1 MEVLAE
7 AVAKAAG
14 ADERTCELARRAA
27 HLAKADLV
35 SQAVVEFT
43 NQQGV
48 MGGYYA
54 KAAGEP
60 QEVCDAIR
68 EHYRPRFAG
77 DELPSGLV
85 GKCVAIADK
94 LDTVCGIFAIDE
106 PPTGSSDP
114 FAVRRAA
121 IGVIAMLRTLPS
133 VHLRPLIDLA
143 LASYAEQGIEFDA
156 KGVASSVAS
165 FFQGRLAAIAKDEGI
180 APDAIEAVGSVGVID
195 PDEFVRRAS
204 ALDRARSESPELFE
218 DLATAYARAA
228 HLADAS
234 LGTDVDASMLG
245 DAEKALLAAC
255 EEGEKAVSAALASG
269 DFDAACEALAGLR
282 GPIDRFFT
290 DVLVMDPDPSVRDNR
305 LRLLN
310 RFAGVFGDVADI
322 GVLSKR
328 K

>member
-1 MEVLAE
+1 M
-7 AVAKAAG
+7 
-14 ADERTCELARRAA
+14 
-27 HLAKADLV
+27 
-35 SQAVVEFT
+35 
-43 NQQGV
+43 
-48 MGGYYA
+48 
-54 KAAGEP
+54 
-60 QEVCDAIR
+60 
-68 EHYRPRFAG
+68 
-77 DELPSGLV
+77 

-121 IGVIAMLRTLPS
+121 IGMIAMLRTLPA
-133 VHLRPLIDLA
+133 VHLLPLIELA

-156 KGVASSVAS
+156 QKVASSVAA

-180 APDAIEAVGSVGVID
+180 APDAIEAVGAVGVID
-195 PDEFVRRAS
+195 PDEFVRRAA

-228 HLADAS
+228 HLANAS
-234 LGTDVDASMLG
+234 LGTNVDSSVLG

-255 EEGEKAVSAALASG
+255 EEGEKAVSAALAAG

-290 DVLVMDPDPSVRDNR
+290 DVLVMDPDPTVRDNR

-322 GVLSKR
+322 GALSKR